1 MKKLIN
7 GVDFGTVWAMSGF
20 FNFYGQGWP
29 YHKILKIFGINF
41 KSVTFVSKTVTLL
54 PREGNMPLKKNL
66 MPVELIPKSVY
77 LNFLHKYALNAVSL
91 SGPGADEII
100 SSVKLHQKVKPFQL
114 SFMSVADSEKERL
127 NEFDGF
133 IKILLREYP
142 NYQAKIGIQLNV
154 TCPNTEHNNPEI
166 KEILKMLDMCD
177 PLIKK
182 GITIILKINVETSLK
197 NILIFGEHR
206 NCHGICTSNTVNFGN
221 LSEKIDWKKL
231 FPNGSPLL
239 KRNLNIRK
247 PGGLSGAPLLPLVI
261 KQIKE
266 LRKAGFRKHING
278 GGGILHKNDVN
289 KIIEAGAD
297 SISIGSVAF
306 LNPFAI
312 PGIIKRASKLTSNID
327 KSN

>member
-1 MKKLIN
+1 MTKLIN

-66 MPVELIPKSVY
+66 MPVELIPKSIY

-100 SSVKLHQKVKPFQL
+100 SSVKLRQKIKPFQL

-182 GITIILKINVETSLK
+182 GITIILKINVEMSLK
-197 NILIFGEHR
+197 NILIFGKHR

-221 LSEKIDWKKL
+221 LPEKIDWKKL

-247 PGGLSGAPLLPLVI
+247 PGGLSGAPLLSLVI
-261 KQIKE
+261 EQIKE

-312 PGIIKRASKLTSNID
+312 PGIIKRASKLISNID

>member
-7 GVDFGTVWAMSGF
+7 GIDFGTVWAMSGF

-66 MPVELIPKSVY
+66 MPVELIPKSIY

-91 SGPGADEII
+91 SGPGAGEII

-182 GITIILKINVETSLK
+182 GIAIILKINVEMSLK
-197 NILIFGEHR
+197 NILIFGEHK

-221 LSEKIDWKKL
+221 LPEKIDWGKL

-261 KQIKE
+261 GQIKE

-312 PGIIKRASKLTSNID
+312 PGIIKRTSKLISNID